1 MFEWLQLLFSTS
13 GFMPHGHCYLWKPE
27 LLWMNVIS
35 DMVIFLSYSAI
46 PVAIAIF
53 AHKRKDMPFSWV
65 LILFS
70 VFIITCGFTHLIAV
84 VTVWQPTYWIA
95 AIMKVITAV
104 ASVLTA
110 VVLFPLL
117 PKALAIPS
125 PAMLQTAN
133 DKLTVQISERIKV
146 EKEINYKNSELEAVN
161 HALKESLQKLKQTQ
175 DQLISQEKMA
185 SLGGLVTGI
194 AHEIN
199 TPLGIGVTAVSFMNE
214 QARDVIKKNQA
225 NTLQKKVF
233 DEFLEMIRSTSHLVL
248 DTLQG
253 AAKLIDNF
261 KQIAVDQSSEEKRNI
276 KIEQHLDDIL
286 ISFMAK
292 LNQSDHSVTINCE
305 SDLHIECYAGSFTQ
319 IFTHLILN
327 SLMHGFENK
336 KQGEIII
343 DINESDTHQLSIIY
357 RDNGVGIPIEDQKRI
372 FDPFFTTKR
381 GQGGTGLG
389 LHIVHNIICQQMK
402 GNIQVVSEPDQGTR
416 FTILLPKT

>member
-35 DMVIFLSYSAI
+35 DTVIFLSYSAI

-84 VTVWQPTYWIA
+84 VTVWQPAYWIA
-95 AIMKVITAV
+95 AIMKVVTAV
-104 ASVLTA
+104 ASILTA
-110 VVLFPLL
+110 IVLFPLL
-117 PKALAIPS
+117 PKALALPS

-133 DKLTVQISERIKV
+133 DKLTVQISERIKI

-161 HALKESLQKLKQTQ
+161 HALKDSLQKLKQTQ

-225 NTLQKKVF
+225 NTLQKKGF
-233 DEFLEMIRSTSHLVL
+233 DEFLDMIRSTSNMVM

-253 AAKLIDNF
+253 AAKLINNF

-276 KIEQHLDDIL
+276 KVEQHLDDIL

-292 LNQSDHSVTINCE
+292 LNQSDHRVTINCK

-336 KQGEIII
+336 QQGEIII
-343 DINESDTHQLSIIY
+343 DINESDTHQLIINFQ
-357 RDNGVGIPIEDQKRI
+357 DNGVGIPIEDQKRI

-402 GNIQVVSEPDQGTR
+402 GNIQVVSEPNQGTH

>member
-84 VTVWQPTYWIA
+84 VTVWQPAYWIA

-133 DKLTVQISERIKV
+133 NKLTIQISERIKI

-233 DEFLEMIRSTSHLVL
+233 DEFLDMIRSTSHMVL

-336 KQGEIII
+336 QQGEIII
-343 DINESDTHQLSIIY
+343 DIDESDTHQLIINY

-402 GNIQVVSEPDQGTR
+402 GNIQVVSEPGQGTR
-416 FTILLPKT
+416 FTISLPHA